1 MDASSQPDASSDAAP
16 GASSAAADGVPGGP
30 QAAPGASAVGA
41 EARLLGRDYWLV
53 LSTPNPSTALAD
65 IRALVDEH
73 VAWLLKLEAEG
84 TVFLSGPLVSGPGTG
99 PGSGVTVLR
108 AASADHA
115 EAIAAT
121 DPFVAHGL
129 RTFQVFAWRVN
140 EGAIS
145 IQLSLGTGGYTWT

>member
-1 MDASSQPDASSDAAP
+1 MNVSSQPGLEPSPDGQPPAP
-16 GASSAAADGVPGGP
+16 APAAAQP
-30 QAAPGASAVGA
+30 
-41 EARLLGRDYWLV
+41 RLLGRDYWLV
-53 LSTPNPSTALAD
+53 LSSPSPATTSAG
-65 IRALVDEH
+65 IQTLVEEH

-84 TVFLSGPLVSGPGTG
+84 TVFLSGPLVSGPSTG

-115 EAIAAT
+115 AAIAAT
-121 DPFVAHGL
+121 DPFVVHGL

-145 IQLSLGTGGYTWT
+145 IQLSLGSGGYTWT

>member
-1 MDASSQPDASSDAAP
+1 MDASSRPDGSAYAAPAASASPEADASGAAN
-16 GASSAAADGVPGGP
+16 
-30 QAAPGASAVGA
+30 
-41 EARLLGRDYWLV
+41 ARLLGRDYWLV
-53 LSTPNPSTALAD
+53 VSTPNPSTTPAGIQAFL
-65 IRALVDEH
+65 DEH

-84 TVFLSGPLVSGPGTG
+84 TIFLSGPLVSGPGTG

-108 AASADHA
+108 AVSADHA